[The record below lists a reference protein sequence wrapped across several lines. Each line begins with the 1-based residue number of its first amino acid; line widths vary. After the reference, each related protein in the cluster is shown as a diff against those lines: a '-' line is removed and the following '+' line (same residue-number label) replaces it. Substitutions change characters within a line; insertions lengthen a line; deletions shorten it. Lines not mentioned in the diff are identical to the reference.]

1 MLARVI
7 ARTLTGPGSIA
18 GLCRASSSVTTSSF
32 STSASDDP
40 AAAVAAAESAAEE
53 GSAGASAAAAAA
65 PRYSATRAA
74 LADAGNA
81 KDAKI
86 DAKLF
91 PEFPGVAAWQPAEDR
106 RFVGGLSSAELD
118 EQGASEEV
126 RRLFDL
132 HNASQM
138 ERNKQKVDDAITR
151 FRMHENDVGSTPVQC
166 AVLTE
171 RIRYMTVHLQEHRK
185 DNHGRRGLQTML
197 NKRRSLLKYLR
208 KKDFDVYKTTI
219 TALKLKDTYY

>member
-1 MLARVI
+1 MFARV
-7 ARTLTGPGSIA
+7 ARTLTGPGS
-18 GLCRASSSVTTSSF
+18 LMCRASSSATTSSF

-53 GSAGASAAAAAA
+53 GSAGASSAAAP

-81 KDAKI
+81 KDAKM

-138 ERNKQKVDDAITR
+138 ERNKQKMDDAITR

>member
-1 MLARVI
+1 MLARV
-7 ARTLTGPGSIA
+7 ARTLTGPGS
-18 GLCRASSSVTTSSF
+18 LMCRASSSATTSSF

-53 GSAGASAAAAAA
+53 GSAGASSAAAP

-81 KDAKI
+81 KDAKM

-138 ERNKQKVDDAITR
+138 ERNKQKMDDAITR